1 MKYLEIFVK
10 VSIIILCLSVT
21 YKVLTFQNSG
31 RYVFMEALQ
40 TLDTETGIITTKH
53 DSETDL
59 FPFNQINPLK
69 GEKRYFL
76 DRKRILRDPSRTGR
90 ANREGKRE
98 ASMQSA

>member
-40 TLDTETGIITTKH
+40 TLDTETGIISVRNKSNTTLH
-53 DSETDL
+53 
-59 FPFNQINPLK
+59 PFFQVNPSK
-69 GEKRYFL
+69 GEVRFFL
-76 DRKRILRDPSRTGR
+76 D
-90 ANREGKRE
+90 GKWDNWIKFE
-98 ASMQSA
+98 NNTLE